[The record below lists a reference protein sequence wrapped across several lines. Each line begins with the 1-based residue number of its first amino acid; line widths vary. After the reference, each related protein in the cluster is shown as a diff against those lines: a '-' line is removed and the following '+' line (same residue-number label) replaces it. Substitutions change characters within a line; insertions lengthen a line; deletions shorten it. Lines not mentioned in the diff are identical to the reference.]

1 VFSVLNAIINFL
13 LFEFNSCYDCRS
25 KCSVMDLKH
34 LSISRGIEITLR
46 RVIASVLMLDQ
57 VDVSMSRRF
66 KSLPT

>member
-1 VFSVLNAIINFL
+1 VFSVLNAIIIFL

-25 KCSVMDLKH
+25 KCTVTVLKL
-34 LSISRGIEITLR
+34 LSISRGIEIALR
-46 RVIASVLMLDQ
+46 LVITSVLMLDQ